1 LYSSSVPSSPLRG
14 IFAPVTTPFAGDDL
28 DLPAFRRNAR
38 HYATTPLAGL
48 VVLGSNG
55 EAASLDD
62 AESDAL
68 IAAAREEYPREKWL
82 IAGAGR
88 ESVRMTVAACR
99 RAASLGADAVM
110 VRTPSFFKTRITA
123 ESLKQYYTAVA
134 DQSPAPVVLYNITAF
149 TGVNLLPE
157 TAAELS
163 RHPNVIG
170 LKDSGGD
177 ITVISD
183 LVAECRPGFP
193 VLAGATTMLY
203 ASLCV
208 GGAGATVGPGA
219 VAPEICAGVQEAY
232 DRGDH
237 AEAKRLQRLLVPIA
251 RLVGPKWSVA
261 GLKVAVDAY
270 GLTGGAPRLPL
281 LPVPPDGV
289 KAIHDAVAALTHA
302 ITSAGLRP

>member
-1 LYSSSVPSSPLRG
+1 VLRG
-14 IFAPVTTPFAGDDL
+14 IFAPVTTPFKNDEL

-38 HYATTPLAGL
+38 HYRTTPLAGL

-62 AESDAL
+62 VESDAL
-68 IAAAREEYPREKWL
+68 IAAARDEYPREKWL
-82 IAGAGR
+82 IAGTGR
-88 ESVRMTVAACR
+88 ESVTMTLAACR
-99 RAASLGADAVM
+99 RAAALGADAVM

-123 ESLKQYYTAVA
+123 ESLRQYYMAVA
-134 DQSPAPVVLYNITAF
+134 DQSPAPVILYNITSF

-163 RHPNVIG
+163 HHPNVIG
-170 LKDSGGD
+170 IKDSGGD

-219 VAPEICAGVQEAY
+219 VAPEICAGVQEAF

-237 AEAKRLQRLLVPIA
+237 AEAKRLQRLLVPIS

-261 GLKVAVDAY
+261 GLKAAVDAY

-281 LPVPPDGV
+281 LPVPPEGV
-289 KAIHDAVAALTHA
+289 KAIHEAVSAL
-302 ITSAGLRP
+302 SLSRSVSRQG

>member
-1 LYSSSVPSSPLRG
+1 MPPSALRG
-14 IFAPVTTPFAGDDL
+14 IFAPVTTPFEGDDI
-28 DLPAFRRNAR
+28 DLPAFRRNTR

-62 AESDAL
+62 AESDAV
-68 IAAAREEYPREKWL
+68 IEAARDEYPREKWL
-82 IAGAGR
+82 IAGTGR
-88 ESVRMTVAACR
+88 ESVKMTLSACR
-99 RAASLGADAVM
+99 RAAALGADAVM

-123 ESLKQYYTAVA
+123 ESLRQYYTAIA
-134 DQSPAPVVLYNITAF
+134 DGSPAPVILYNITAF

-170 LKDSGGD
+170 IKDSGGD

-208 GGAGATVGPGA
+208 GGQGATVGPGA
-219 VAPEICAGVQEAY
+219 VAPEICAGVQDAF

-237 AEAKRLQRLLVPIA
+237 GEARRLQALLVPISKS
-251 RLVGPKWSVA
+251 VGVKWSVA
-261 GLKVAVDAY
+261 GLKAAVDAY

-289 KAIHDAVAALTHA
+289 RVIHEQVAALQHA
-302 ITSAGLRP
+302 TSALSR